1 MRALNSV
8 GRKLG
13 KAALTPLALA
23 LGKAGIGP
31 TAITIVGLVVS
42 IVCAFAFGLG
52 YLWLGGIL
60 ILVAGFFD
68 MLDGAVARANGLT
81 SDFGAF
87 LDSTI
92 DRYTES
98 FYLTGLIYY
107 FATAADMYQ
116 LIPNEYIV
124 VIIAVTL
131 FGSLLV
137 SYTKARAETLFGE
150 CSVGF
155 LGRPERMILLAIG
168 SIIGYWGLLPVLVI
182 LAVFTNF
189 TAIQRIS
196 HSYKLSKSANTKT
209 TDGE

>member
-1 MRALNSV
+1 MRVLSTF
-8 GRKLG
+8 GRKIG
-13 KAALTPLALA
+13 KAALTPLALV

-31 TAITIVGLVVS
+31 AVITVIGLVASVA
-42 IVCAFAFGLG
+42 CAVAFGLG

-92 DRYTES
+92 DRYTEA

-107 FATAADMYQ
+107 FATAPDMYGF
-116 LIPNEYIV
+116 LPNHYIV
-124 VIIAVTL
+124 LIITITL

-137 SYTKARAETLFGE
+137 SYAKTRAETLFGE
-150 CSVGF
+150 CNVGF
-155 LGRPERMILLAIG
+155 LERPERMILLAIG
-168 SIIGYWGLLPVLVI
+168 SMIGYWGLLPVLVL

-189 TAIQRIS
+189 TAVQRIF
-196 HSYKLSKSANTKT
+196 HTYKLSKEVDNKT
-209 TDGE
+209 DYNE